1 MGTVRVGLISTMSE
15 DETWPQAFVDEFTK
29 KHHKAEKGLKS
40 LGFEVITA
48 SAQLGRKFQQM
59 VEQAK
64 IVRERDVHVLV
75 LFIPDWTYSSHSA
88 AAGLNAG
95 VPVLV
100 WADDSPGHSGIV
112 GAGIVRG
119 ALDEVGVMNT
129 LVHGSIED
137 KETLK
142 KIERWC
148 RGVGAAT
155 MLRNTRIGVG
165 GSRSMGMYT
174 AHVDPSEIM
183 KKFGID
189 IDGWEQ
195 VELIRRAGELPDSE
209 AEEMKKWMHATF
221 GKIEVSDEV
230 LTAQVKLY
238 LALTELVEE
247 KKYDAVCV
255 KCLPDL
261 PACYT
266 TFCVAISI
274 LNDLSDHRG
283 KKRSTVCGCESDIN
297 GTITMQ
303 ILKNLNGGPAIF
315 TDVQKFYKDKN
326 EVGLMN
332 CGSSPTD
339 FAPGKK
345 DVYWVKEGLKEFDW
359 KMGAACPQYI
369 TKEGRVT
376 LARLGRIDGEYIM
389 LITGGRAVSY
399 PREKLEDLN
408 PQHPQSYIKLDCT
421 IDTFIENLRCNHIHF
436 IHGDFC
442 EEMKIACKVLGI
454 RAIVI

>member
-1 MGTVRVGLISTMSE
+1 MSTVRVGLISTMAE
-15 DETWPQAFVDEFTK
+15 DETWPQTFVDEFTK
-29 KHHKAEKGLKS
+29 KHKRAEERLRG

-48 SAQLGRKFQQM
+48 SSQLGRKFSQM
-59 VEQAK
+59 IEQAK
-64 IVRERDVHVLV
+64 IVREKDVHVLV
-75 LFIPDWTYSSHSA
+75 LFVPDWTYSSHSA

-129 LVHGSIED
+129 LVHGSIENE
-137 KETLK
+137 ETLK

-183 KKFGID
+183 KKFGTD

-209 AEEMKKWMHATF
+209 TEEMKRWMHESF

-255 KCLPDL
+255 KCLPEL

-303 ILKNLNGGPAIF
+303 ILKNLSGGPAMF

-332 CGSSPTD
+332 CGSSATD
-339 FAPGKK
+339 FAPDKK
-345 DVYWVKEGLKEFDW
+345 DVYWVTEGLKEFDW

-389 LITGGRAVSY
+389 LITGGSAVSY
-399 PREKLEDLN
+399 PRDKLADLN

-421 IDTFIENLRCNHIHF
+421 IDLFIENLRSNHIH
-436 IHGDFC
+436 IVHGDFC

-454 RAIVI
+454 RAIMV